1 MVDRQQLNRLSYFL
15 QLLLTASP
23 KPRKE
28 GTYKDKE
35 ELLSL
40 NNKEQER
47 ENKLEKDNFKEE
59 GGLRQMLLIKAGKE
73 EGRNGEGECSG

>member
-1 MVDRQQLNRLSYFL
+1 LNRLSNRQLATFSITKERREL
-15 QLLLTASP
+15 Q
-23 KPRKE
+23 RR
-28 GTYKDKE
+28 E

-47 ENKLEKDNFKEE
+47 ENKLGKDNFKEE
-59 GGLRQMLLIKAGKE
+59 GGLRQLLLIKAGKK